1 MPIYDYKCQDCEHEF
16 HKLQSVH
23 SEVTLECPKCKGVAK
38 RVISLNSVKTN
49 YRDAKEI
56 YEKEIKPEAK
66 KIADKIRSGD
76 ENAAAD
82 LFGTE

>member
-1 MPIYDYKCQDCEHEF
+1 MPIYDYRCDSCKHEF

-23 SEVTLECPKCKGVAK
+23 AEIILECPECKGKAK
-38 RVISLNSVKTN
+38 RVISLNSVKTK
-49 YRDAKEI
+49 YRDSKEL

-66 KIADKIRSGD
+66 EIANRIRNGD